1 MKYMVFAIVLMVCS
15 CSSKPE
21 MSKEDTAGY
30 HPHLLQYI
38 HSEYVIPAEKEC
50 QKLEQKYSILKE
62 KVQIAKPGKH
72 KQKAAASLKKI
83 QTRIETLKLWPIYY
97 KELLVN
103 NIHDT
108 GQNEKAESFI
118 DQIKI
123 RYKELNNQE
132 FPDVEQEF
140 KDKYLVRK

>member
-1 MKYMVFAIVLMVCS
+1 MKYMVIAIVLMVCS

-38 HSEYVIPAEKEC
+38 HSEYVILAEKEC

-72 KQKAAASLKKI
+72 KQKAAASLKEM
-83 QTRIETLKLWPIYY
+83 QTRIETLKLWPDYY
-97 KELLVN
+97 KALISK
-103 NIHDT
+103 NIHDPN
-108 GQNEKAESFI
+108 QNEK
-118 DQIKI
+118 
-123 RYKELNNQE
+123 
-132 FPDVEQEF
+132 VE
-140 KDKYLVRK
+140 